1 LYNQFKD
8 KQFNTDELEKEIK
21 KLMMDEDVTKKA

>member
-21 KLMMDEDVTKKA
+21 KLMIDEDVTKKA

>member
-8 KQFNTDELEKEIK
+8 KQVNTDELEKEIK
-21 KLMMDEDVTKKA
+21 KLMIDEDVTKKA

>member
-21 KLMMDEDVTKKA
+21 KLMMDEDVTKKP